1 MKYLKMRGV
10 LAAAMIAFAL
20 PAAAEGA
27 KDKGD
32 SDWEIMVGLGAMYG
46 PNFEGS
52 DTSTVGVL
60 PMFNVTWRDRVFFG
74 MENGLGVHVYKTDK
88 MRISTSIGY
97 DGGRDEDDSKL
108 LSGLGDVDGSATL
121 NASIEYE
128 LGPITPF
135 AEVSQH
141 LGGSN
146 GLQAEFGIEAGLP
159 IAVLLGKREF
169 RNKDATAAHVRNGT
183 MLMAEIS
190 TDWAS
195 DSYMQDYFGVNARQS
210 AASGLGQFNA
220 GAGFKSVNASVGMMV
235 PLGEHLM
242 LNSRVGYSQL
252 IGDAADSPI
261 TRDDGQFTAGLFLAY
276 RF

>member
-10 LAAAMIAFAL
+10 LTAAMIAFAL
-20 PAAAEGA
+20 PAAAEEA
-27 KDKGD
+27 RDKAD
-32 SDWEIMVGLGAMYG
+32 SDWEFMVGLGAMYG

-52 DTSTVGVL
+52 DTSTVSAL
-60 PMFNVTWRDRVFFG
+60 PMFNITWRDRVFFG
-74 MENGLGVHVYKTDK
+74 MRDGLGAHVYKSDK
-88 MRISTSIGY
+88 MRISTSIGF
-97 DGGRDEDDSKL
+97 DLGRDEDDSKFL
-108 LSGLGDVDGSATL
+108 YGLGDVDASATL
-121 NASIEYE
+121 NAGIEYE

-135 AEVSQH
+135 AKVRQH
-141 LGGSN
+141 LGGTN

-159 IAVLLGKREF
+159 VAVLLGKREF
-169 RNKDATAAHVRNGT
+169 QNKDATAAHVRNGT
-183 MLMAEIS
+183 MLTAEIS

-195 DSYMQDYFGVNARQS
+195 ENYMQDYFGVNARQS

-235 PLGEHLM
+235 PLGKQLM
-242 LNSRVGYSQL
+242 LNGSLGYSQL

-261 TRDDGQFTAGLFLAY
+261 TRDEGQFTAGLFLAY